1 MTKDDLEKKNKELEQ
16 KNELLREQK
25 ATLDG
30 KLAAIRA
37 IMDFT
42 GEVNI

>member
-16 KNELLREQK
+16 EKELLREQK
-25 ATLDG
+25 AELTG

-37 IMDFT
+37 IM
-42 GEVNI
+42 ES